1 MRRLPVAAFVALAVA
16 TVAAFFVTQH
26 LKVTTPLIAGTPIP
40 FPGSINP
47 VNGRVCRVQ
56 SPRGVKERV
65 SFKQM
70 AISFYLLHSPD
81 AVNVYMVD
89 QDGTIVR
96 TLATNQ
102 PMDVRQRRAFFWSG
116 HEQDGSVAP
125 DGLYYIR
132 VSLIHQGRSIL
143 ISNLA
148 GVAEPVTVDTLAPHP
163 RITGVTPNLIP
174 RTGAKVTIRYT
185 GSLGL
190 RGRILI
196 YRTALSRR
204 PRLVKS
210 YASGPG
216 TSSIWDGKIGGLAAP
231 PGAYVLALEV
241 TDRAC
246 NTGRSPIAG
255 NPANATVTVR

>member
-56 SPRGVKERV
+56 SPRGVKERI
-65 SFKQM
+65 SFKRM
-70 AISFYLLHSPD
+70 AISFYLLHRSD
-81 AVNVYMVD
+81 AVDVYIVD
-89 QDGTIVR
+89 PAGTTLR
-96 TLATNQ
+96 TLASDQ
-102 PMDVRQRRAFFWSG
+102 PMRVRQRRLFYWFG
-116 HEQDGSVAP
+116 REQDGSVAP
-125 DGLYYIR
+125 DGTYYIR

-163 RITGVTPNLIP
+163 RVMSVTPNLIP
-174 RTGAKVTIRYT
+174 RSGAKVTIRYT

-196 YRTALSRR
+196 YRTDLSRR

-216 TSSIWDGKIGGLAAP
+216 ASSIWDGRIGGLPAP

-246 NTGRSPIAG
+246 NTGRSPSAG
-255 NPANATVTVR
+255 APANATVTVR